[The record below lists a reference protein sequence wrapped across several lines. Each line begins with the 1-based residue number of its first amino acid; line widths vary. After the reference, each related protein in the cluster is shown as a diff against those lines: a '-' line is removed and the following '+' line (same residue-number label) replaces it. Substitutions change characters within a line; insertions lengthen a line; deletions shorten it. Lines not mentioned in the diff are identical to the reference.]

1 MGSSILRRCWR
12 CLKFGIVIKLS
23 LIQDYNPGFYFFFRV
38 MTKLTI
44 LVVEDEE
51 AIRAMLPLVLE
62 QAGFTTQAAGDAKEA
77 QAILDQTHVDLILLD
92 WMLPGISGAEWA
104 RRLRKEAAYQEL
116 PIILLTARGEEED
129 KVRGF
134 DVGVDDYI
142 TKPFSPKEL
151 VARIRAVLRRSG
163 KLSGGGQIV
172 LGDMT
177 LDAEQHRLSIGER
190 QLEVSPTEFRL
201 MQFFM
206 MHPDKVYTRTQ
217 LLDQV
222 WGRSVYI
229 EERTVD
235 VHIRRLRKILAEY
248 GREELLQTV
257 RGFGYR
263 FSLTE

>member
-1 MGSSILRRCWR
+1 MSR
-12 CLKFGIVIKLS
+12 
-23 LIQDYNPGFYFFFRV
+23 
-38 MTKLTI
+38 LTI
-44 LVVEDEE
+44 FVVEDED
-51 AIRAMLPLVLE
+51 AIREMLAMVLE
-62 QAGFTTQAAGDAKEA
+62 QAGFETKQCPDAESA
-77 QAILDQTHVDLILLD
+77 NLMIQERTPDLIVLD
-92 WMLPGISGAEWA
+92 WMLPGISGIEWA
-104 RRLRKEAAYQEL
+104 RRLKKDQFYREI

-129 KVRGF
+129 KVRGLEI
-134 DVGVDDYI
+134 GADDYM

-163 KLSGGGQIV
+163 KIQDLAQIT
-172 LGDMT
+172 LGDMI
-177 LDAEQHRLSIGER
+177 LDSEQHRLTIGNK
-190 QLEVSPTEFRL
+190 QLDVSPTEFRL

-206 MHPDKVYTRTQ
+206 THPDKVYSRTQ

-248 GREELLQTV
+248 GREDLVQTV

-263 FSLTE
+263 FSLIS

>member
-1 MGSSILRRCWR
+1 MSKNS
-12 CLKFGIVIKLS
+12 V
-23 LIQDYNPGFYFFFRV
+23 
-38 MTKLTI
+38 
-44 LVVEDEE
+44 LVVEDED
-51 AIRAMLPLVLE
+51 AIRAMLTLVLE
-62 QAGFTTQAAGDAKEA
+62 QAGFETIAVASAADAQKTLE
-77 QAILDQTHVDLILLD
+77 QSMVDLILLD

-104 RRLRKEAAYQEL
+104 RRLKKEDIYREL

-129 KVRGF
+129 KVKGLEI
-134 DVGVDDYI
+134 GADDYI

-163 KLSGGGQIV
+163 KMQGLTQIA
-172 LGDMT
+172 LGDMV
-177 LDAEQHRLSIGER
+177 LDTEQHRLAIGEQ

-206 MHPDKVYTRTQ
+206 THPDKVYSRTQ

-248 GREELLQTV
+248 GREDLVQTV

-263 FSLTE
+263 FSLID

>member
-1 MGSSILRRCWR
+1 
-12 CLKFGIVIKLS
+12 
-23 LIQDYNPGFYFFFRV
+23 
-38 MTKLTI
+38 MTKPTI

-51 AIRAMLPLVLE
+51 AIRAMLLLVLE
-62 QAGFTTQAAGDAKEA
+62 KAGFTAHPAGDAREA
-77 QAILDQTHVDLILLD
+77 QTVLDQMPVDLILLD
-92 WMLPGISGAEWA
+92 WMLPGVSGAEWA
-104 RRLRKEAAYQEL
+104 RRLRKETAYQDL

-134 DVGVDDYI
+134 DVGADDYM

-163 KLSGGGQIV
+163 KLSDSGQIV
-172 LGDMT
+172 LGDMV
-177 LDAEQHRLSIGER
+177 LDAEQHRLSIGEH

-201 MQFFM
+201 IQFFM
-206 MHPDKVYTRTQ
+206 THPDKVYTRTQ

-263 FSLTE
+263 FSLTA

>member
-1 MGSSILRRCWR
+1 MSL
-12 CLKFGIVIKLS
+12 FKL
-23 LIQDYNPGFYFFFRV
+23 
-38 MTKLTI
+38 
-44 LVVEDEE
+44 LVVEDED
-51 AIRAMLPLVLE
+51 AIRGMLSMVLQ
-62 QAGFTTQAAGDAKEA
+62 QAGFEVLAAGDTEKA
-77 QAILDQTHVDLILLD
+77 QKMLAQSQPDLLLLD
-92 WMLPGISGAEWA
+92 WMLPGMSGVEWA
-104 RRLRKEAAYQEL
+104 RRLKKDPEHRDL

-129 KVRGF
+129 KVRGLEI
-134 DVGVDDYI
+134 GADDYM

-163 KLSGGGQIV
+163 KTKDVAQIAV
-172 LGDMT
+172 GDMV
-177 LDAEQHRLSIGER
+177 LDTEQHRFIIGDK

-206 MHPDKVYTRTQ
+206 THPDKVYSRTQ

-235 VHIRRLRKILAEY
+235 VHIRRLRKILAEH
-248 GREELLQTV
+248 GREDLVQTV

-263 FSLTE
+263 FSLLE